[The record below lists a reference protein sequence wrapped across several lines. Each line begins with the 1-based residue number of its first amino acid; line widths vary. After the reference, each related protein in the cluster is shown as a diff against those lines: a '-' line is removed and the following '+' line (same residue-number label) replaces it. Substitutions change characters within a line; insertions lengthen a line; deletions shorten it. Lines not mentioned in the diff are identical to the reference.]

1 MWLRSGLEG
10 FLDVE
15 FTSSEVFVP
24 FLLLTAPTLS
34 INCCR
39 LTMYSV
45 LYKNDLIHSS
55 QPQPYEVGAITVPIL
70 QIGSGDK
77 ERSSNFPKVKAIS
90 NLDLEVVFITTTPHY
105 FFMNIHIPYNAI
117 IIC

>member
-1 MWLRSGLEG
+1 
-10 FLDVE
+10 
-15 FTSSEVFVP
+15 
-24 FLLLTAPTLS
+24 
-34 INCCR
+34 
-39 LTMYSV
+39 MYSV

-117 IIC
+117 IICWSLISYFKLDGGTVCYLFSHW